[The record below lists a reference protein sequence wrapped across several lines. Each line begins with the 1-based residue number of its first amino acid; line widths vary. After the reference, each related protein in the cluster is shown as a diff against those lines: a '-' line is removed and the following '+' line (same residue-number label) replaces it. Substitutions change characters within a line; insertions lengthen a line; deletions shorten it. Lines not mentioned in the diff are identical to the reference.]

1 MSGWVWELRN
11 PDGASQGL
19 EYARARLAP
28 TERVL
33 AHALPERVN
42 VEVYDDDR
50 KLVAHADDLKG
61 GESSPMAMLEVADGA
76 VTRRNLWPDDTHL
89 GLPVILAGG
98 EVGILTAWWHADDKS
113 EWTWS
118 IELHNHA

>member
-1 MSGWVWELRN
+1 MPSWVWELRN

-28 TERVL
+28 AERVL

-50 KLVAHADDLKG
+50 KLVARADGLEG
-61 GESSPMAMLEVADGA
+61 GESSPMAILEVADGGLS
-76 VTRRNLWPDDTHL
+76 RRNLWPDDTHL
-89 GLPVILAGG
+89 GLPVILPGG
-98 EVGILTAWWHADDKS
+98 EVGTLTAWSHADDKS